1 MASFTV
7 AEVLAVTQT
16 LLDGAVFQET
26 FSGVS
31 TDTRTLEPGNL
42 FIALSGDRF
51 DGHRFLKQ
59 AAKAGAAGVLISMTA
74 ALQDLPAGITVFRA
88 ADTLAAFQG
97 LAKFHR
103 QRYTIPVV
111 AITGSNGKTTTKD
124 LTAAILA
131 SRWRVLK
138 TEANYNNEIG
148 LPKTLLSLASEH
160 QAAVLEMGMRGTG
173 QIRALC
179 EIAAPTIG
187 IITNVSETHIE
198 LLGSLENIA
207 KAKRELVESIPA
219 SGTVILNADNSYVSA
234 MREQAVGHVVT
245 YGLGLDADVRAEQIE
260 TGQETTKFV
269 CHTQQGEFAVVLPAI
284 GRHNVYNALAAIAA
298 GLAMGLVPQEI
309 QAGISSFATTAMRL
323 HKIAVG
329 GCTILNDTYNA
340 SPASMAAAI
349 DALVSIAVGR
359 RVAVLADMLELGDIA
374 ISAHRQIGEKLANE
388 KIDVLVT
395 VGELAKHIAAAAK
408 EKGLVGAV
416 ACSDH
421 AAAQR
426 ELNRLLK
433 PGDTIL
439 VKGSRGM
446 KMEQIVDYLSNISTG
461 TAS

>member
-7 AEVLAVTQT
+7 AEVLAATQAV
-16 LLDGAVFQET
+16 LDGAVFQET

-42 FIALSGDRF
+42 FVALSGDRF

-59 AAKAGAAGVLISMTA
+59 AVKAGAFGVLIGRTA
-74 ALQDLPAGITVFRA
+74 TVQDVPAGITVFRA
-88 ADTLAAFQG
+88 TDTLEAFQG

-103 QRYTIPVV
+103 QRYTIPVI

-148 LPKTLLSLASEH
+148 LPKTLLSLDSVH
-160 QAAVLEMGMRGTG
+160 QAAVVEMGMRGAG

-207 KAKRELVESIPA
+207 RAKRELVESIPA
-219 SGTVILNADNSYVSA
+219 SGTVILNADNSYVLA
-234 MREQAVGHVVT
+234 MREQAVGHIVT

-260 TGQETTKFV
+260 PGQETTKFV
-269 CHTQQGEFAVVLPAI
+269 CHTQQGVFAVDLPAI

-323 HKIAVG
+323 YKIAVG
-329 GCTILNDTYNA
+329 GYTILNDTYNA

-349 DALVSIAVGR
+349 DALGSIAVGR

-374 ISAHRQIGEKLANE
+374 VSAHRQIGEKLANE

-395 VGELAKHIAAAAK
+395 VGDLAQHIAAAAK
-408 EKGLVGAV
+408 EKGLVVAV
-416 ACSDH
+416 ACTDH

-446 KMEQIVDYLSNISTG
+446 KMEQIVEYLANISTG
-461 TAS
+461 TVS